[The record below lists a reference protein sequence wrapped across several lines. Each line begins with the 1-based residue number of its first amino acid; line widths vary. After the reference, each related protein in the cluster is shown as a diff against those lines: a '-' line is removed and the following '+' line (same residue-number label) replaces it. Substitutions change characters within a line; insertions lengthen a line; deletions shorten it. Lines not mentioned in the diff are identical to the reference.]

1 MSNLSAVRISLRAAA
16 PASSTA
22 PPNTRMLMAELPH
35 WQLPNDKMRPTEAVS
50 ISRVGTG
57 ADFVCFSR
65 GPFGMKG
72 MPGLTLVELEA
83 STAGWA
89 AQATSE
95 IR

>member
-1 MSNLSAVRISLRAAA
+1 MSNLSAVQISLRAAA

-35 WQLPNDKMRPTEAVS
+35 WQLLNDKMRPTGAVS
-50 ISRVGTG
+50 TGRVGPG
-57 ADFVCFSR
+57 ADFVCFCR
-65 GPFGMKG
+65 GAFGMMG

-89 AQATSE
+89 AKAASE
-95 IR
+95 IE